1 MAGVYVR
8 YKLKTEG
15 NDPWTFLHPQP
26 ILAVL
31 VDACTCSHVATRW
44 HVQRAP
50 FVIGSQL
57 ASVPHTRLVPHRVVY
72 MVRAVEDVP
81 LPTCVVSPLLLM
93 SCCPTQCYN
102 VSGAPACDFP
112 IPLALQSD
120 SLFSVEVSEDGQFR
134 LQVTRPPF

>member
-15 NDPWTFLHPQP
+15 NDPRTFLNPQP
-26 ILAVL
+26 VVPVL
-31 VDACTCSHVATRW
+31 VDASTCSHVATRW

-50 FVIGSQL
+50 FVIGSPL

-93 SCCPTQCYN
+93 SWCYN

-134 LQVTRPPF
+134 LLVTRPPF